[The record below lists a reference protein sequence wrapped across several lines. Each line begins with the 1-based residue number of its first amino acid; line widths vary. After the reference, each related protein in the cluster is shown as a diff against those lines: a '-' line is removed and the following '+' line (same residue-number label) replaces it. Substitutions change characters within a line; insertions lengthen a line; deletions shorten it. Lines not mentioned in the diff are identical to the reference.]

1 MSKIKKVIKSFRQGM
16 FFIKVRRKFVK
27 RPEKHDF
34 ESVKKYQIKL
44 YKATYLCKPN
54 LENPQKFTEK
64 LLYLKLFWKDKLTVK
79 CVDKILAKDY
89 IKEVAGENMTPRT
102 LKIID
107 LDNLDF
113 TGLPDKFVL
122 KNNHA
127 SGDVFIVERVNG
139 KYCYKTPT
147 NVVYTEEDVIETLK
161 KQLSKNY
168 YYNVYEWPYKHVK
181 PQTFAEEYIEDT
193 SIEGLRDYKF
203 FISYGE
209 LAFFYV
215 TSNRNTKLNM
225 NAFDRDKKPLKVTM
239 TYPRNKNLVLHDNID
254 QMIEIAKKLG
264 KPFPEVRVDLYTLNG
279 EIKCGELTFFQ
290 DGGYPKISPL
300 KYDKVFGEHIDVSK
314 IEKSEWEE

>member
-1 MSKIKKVIKSFRQGM
+1 MSKIKNVIKSFRQGM

-27 RPEKHDF
+27 RPKKHDF

-113 TGLPDKFVL
+113 TGLPEKFVL

-139 KYCYKTPT
+139 KYCYKTPA

-203 FISYGE
+203 FIS
-209 LAFFYV
+209 
-215 TSNRNTKLNM
+215 
-225 NAFDRDKKPLKVTM
+225 
-239 TYPRNKNLVLHDNID
+239 YPRNKNLVLHDNID